1 MLRRRHRP
9 LILAIGLLL
18 AILAAVGFALGSA
31 LKCEPEFYTAAAP
44 PADYDTREKASR
56 LLTRVQDLKNDIRT
70 KGDWGETF
78 SAEELNCFFAEM
90 MAPGGTFASLLPQGF
105 HSPRVA
111 IEGDRLKLGFRSG
124 RGFWSTVVSVELRVW
139 LVAEETNLMAVEV
152 CDLRAGRLGI
162 GAQSILD
169 AIGDAARASNI
180 DVTWYRHNGNPV
192 GLFRFFPDQPRPA
205 SHVLTL
211 EVRDGTIVVAGKS
224 RADLPS
230 ATPPAANPLGP

>member
-1 MLRRRHRP
+1 MLRRRRSMF
-9 LILAIGLLL
+9 LALALLVAILSSALGLLGYL
-18 AILAAVGFALGSA
+18 
-31 LKCEPEFYTAAAP
+31 LKAEPAFYMQAAP

-78 SAEELNCFFAEM
+78 TTEELNCFFAEM
-90 MAPGGTFASLLPQGF
+90 MSANGTFAGMLPKRF

-111 IEGDRLKLGFRSG
+111 IDGDRLKLGFRYGS
-124 RGFWSTVVSVELRVW
+124 GFWSTVVSVEFRVW
-139 LVAEETNLMAVEV
+139 LVAEEVNLMAVEV
-152 CDLRAGRLGI
+152 CDLRLGRLGV

-169 AIGDAARASNI
+169 AIGETARASNI
-180 DVTWYRHNGNPV
+180 DVSWYRHNGNPV

-205 SHVLTL
+205 SQVLTL

-224 RADLPS
+224 WGDS
-230 ATPPAANPLGP
+230 PAPAPAPVAVP